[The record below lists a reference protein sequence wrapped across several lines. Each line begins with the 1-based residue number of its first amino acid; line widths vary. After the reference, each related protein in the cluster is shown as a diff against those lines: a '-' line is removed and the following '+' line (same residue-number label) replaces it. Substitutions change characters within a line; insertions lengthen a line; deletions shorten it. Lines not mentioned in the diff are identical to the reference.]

1 MITKT
6 QIKQNL
12 SKAIQASG
20 MDYTQ
25 IAKELGISVQTV
37 SRYANGESLPRAI
50 AFGKLCAILNLD
62 ANEILCLT
70 K

>member
-1 MITKT
+1 MITKAH
-6 QIKQNL
+6 IKQNL
-12 SKAIQASG
+12 AKAIKSSG
-20 MDYTQ
+20 IAYTQ

-37 SRYANGESLPRAI
+37 SRYANGETLPRTI
-50 AFGKLCAILNLD
+50 VFGKLCVMLNLD

>member
-1 MITKT
+1 MITKA

-12 SKAIQASG
+12 AKAIKSRG
-20 MDYTQ
+20 MAYTQ

-37 SRYANGESLPRAI
+37 SRYANGETLPRANV
-50 AFGKLCAILNLD
+50 FGKLCVILNLD